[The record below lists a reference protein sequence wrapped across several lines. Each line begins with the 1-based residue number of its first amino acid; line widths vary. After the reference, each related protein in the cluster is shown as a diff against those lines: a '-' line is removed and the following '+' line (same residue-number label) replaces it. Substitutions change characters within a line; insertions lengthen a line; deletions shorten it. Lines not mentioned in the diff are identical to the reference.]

1 MSSLDQ
7 LKQTFFEECSEALE
21 QIEAGLNEI
30 RDGGGSDDTINA
42 VFRSVHS
49 VKGGAG
55 IFGFDDLVGFAHVV
69 ETVLDAMRSGN
80 MTATQDIADLL
91 LTANDILSD
100 LIAMSGAG
108 EAIPPDLGSECRAA
122 LEKLLSDNG
131 AEGADGDDGPAPAD
145 FEGLDFT
152 PVMVG
157 DMDADD
163 AGGKHV
169 YRIVFRP
176 KPDLLKKANEP
187 LYIVRELQKLGELE
201 LTAETDGMPPLTELE
216 PDRPY
221 IGWTGTLTTEAN
233 REQVEEVFEFV
244 SEDCELEINEESP
257 EPSFASAPDQDEPMT
272 EPSPEVVVPA
282 AAAPSIVPPESGAIV
297 APPVASAEAPAA
309 PRASPTKTVA
319 TTTRVELDKIDRVV
333 NLVGELVIAQAMLGQ
348 VVQGMPEEATGRLVQ
363 VLEEVSHHTRELKDS
378 VMSMRAQPIG
388 AVFQRMPRLV
398 RELAHKTG
406 KKVRLEMHGEGTEV
420 DRSIIE
426 RLGDPLT
433 HIIRNS
439 ADHGIELPEARLAA
453 GKSEE
458 GTIRLNAEHRGGRIV
473 VEVVDDGGGIDP
485 DRVLKKARERGIV
498 SPDAVLTEDE
508 INNLIFAPGF
518 STAETVSDISGRG
531 VGMDVVRRNIQDLG
545 GRITLKSE
553 RGKGMKLQLALPLTL
568 AVMDGMVIKVNAQTY
583 VMPMSA
589 IMECLRPPSSD
600 IHNLLGGRGMLQL
613 RGNLVPL
620 VHLTDLLDVGAEVNG
635 ATERVV
641 IIADAGDGTNFGII
655 VDELCGHQQ
664 VVVKSMEE
672 SYGTVPGVGG
682 ATILG
687 NGRVALILDVDKLS
701 ELATSPQNSI
711 AAAAALL
718 GEPAASATV
727 N

>member
-1 MSSLDQ
+1 MSSLDE

-21 QIEAGLNEI
+21 QLEAGLTEM
-30 RDGGGSDDTINA
+30 RESGPSDDTINA

-55 IFGFDDLVGFAHVV
+55 IFGYEDLVKFAHVF
-69 ETVLDAMRSGN
+69 ETVLDEMR
-80 MTATQDIADLL
+80 AHKLEPTQDNVDLL
-91 LTANDILSD
+91 LTANDVLSD
-100 LIAMSGAG
+100 LIGMSGAG
-108 EAIPPDLGSECRAA
+108 QAIPADFGAECRAA
-122 LEKLLSDNG
+122 MEKLLG
-131 AEGADGDDGPAPAD
+131 GEGAAADDNAAAPAD
-145 FEGLDFT
+145 IEGLDFT
-152 PVMVG
+152 PVMLS
-157 DMDADD
+157 DMDAEE

-169 YRIVFRP
+169 YSIVFRP

-187 LYIVRELQKLGELE
+187 LYIVRELKKLGELS
-201 LTAETDGMPPLTELE
+201 LTADTSSLPPLSELE
-216 PDRPY
+216 PDCPY
-221 IGWTGTLTTEAN
+221 IGWTGTLTTEAT
-233 REQVEEVFEFV
+233 REQVEDVFEFV
-244 SEDCELEINEESP
+244 SDDCELEIAEDNAAPAVEADSP
-257 EPSFASAPDQDEPMT
+257 AAEVT
-272 EPSPEVVVPA
+272 PEAVLPA
-282 AAAPSIVPPESGAIV
+282 AAAPSIVPA
-297 APPVASAEAPAA
+297 APMPAAAAGNDAQAA
-309 PRASPTKTVA
+309 PRAAPAKAVA
-319 TTTRVELDKIDRVV
+319 TTMRVELEKIDRVV

-348 VVQGMPEEATGRLVQ
+348 VVHGLEEETTGRLVQ

-406 KKVRLEMHGEGTEV
+406 KKVKLEMHGEGTEV

-439 ADHGIELPEARLAA
+439 VDHGIEAPDERRAA

-458 GTIRLNAEHRGGRIV
+458 GVVRLSAEHRGGRIV
-473 VEVVDDGGGIDP
+473 VEIADDGGGVNP

-518 STAETVSDISGRG
+518 STAETISDISGRG

-553 RGKGMKLQLALPLTL
+553 RGKGMTLQLALPLTL
-568 AVMDGMVIKVNAQTY
+568 AVMDGMVIKVNAETY
-583 VMPMSA
+583 VVPMSA
-589 IMECLRPPSSD
+589 IVECLRPSRSD
-600 IHNLLGGRGMLQL
+600 IHNLLGGRGMLRL

-620 VHLTDLLDVGAEVNG
+620 VHLSDLLDVGAEVDD
-635 ATERVV
+635 AAERVV

-655 VDELCGHQQ
+655 LDELCGHQQ

-701 ELATSPQNSI
+701 ELATSQQNSV
-711 AAAAALL
+711 AATAAFL